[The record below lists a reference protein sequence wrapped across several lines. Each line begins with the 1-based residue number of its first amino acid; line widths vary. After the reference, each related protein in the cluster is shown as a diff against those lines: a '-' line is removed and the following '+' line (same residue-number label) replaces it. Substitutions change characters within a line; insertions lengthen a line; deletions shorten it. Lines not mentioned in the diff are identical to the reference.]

1 MIIGIFKN
9 KFAGFSKSH
18 DFVSYMYLPFWNSTK
33 KDNPIAKQFLFS
45 ENIFLFIIG
54 KVQLFWFDFSENLF
68 FNYKL

>member
-1 MIIGIFKN
+1 MTLCPICTCHFGT
-9 KFAGFSKSH
+9 AQ
-18 DFVSYMYLPFWNSTK
+18 K
-33 KDNPIAKQFLFS
+33 KDNPTAKQLLFS